1 VYDPAMLW
9 KRARPVP
16 ELCADV
22 TAAMERLDG
31 RAASRAGRAAARAV
45 LRGVSQADLD
55 EGLARLLPAVQRIA
69 FGNGPGLV
77 QLVAG
82 LVEAGADPRPAL
94 ETLVERV
101 GDGLEFAA
109 RFPAVAMRM
118 GGRPSAPNN
127 SREAAAILERVRP
140 AAARLGIDE
149 REAGLIM
156 QCWFAVNDW
165 IPGLLLPLQQKRAR
179 RALPDRPRLIGVTR
193 AMLEH
198 AADAIWLLGL
208 LLVLDDERLTVVHR
222 PTGAVFEITMSGV
235 GDNTQLDTLLASVLL
250 GGQLPGEPPGLA
262 WVEAATTAPLARI
275 EIWGHFAAT
284 DAHGN
289 SVRDEGRPADIPVV
303 GGRRI
308 IVLDAPD
315 HIRAWTFGRSYPL
328 MYPEIHLDRRLP
340 ADEAAAVHELI
351 HPAG

>member
-16 ELCADV
+16 ELCSDL
-22 TAAMERLDG
+22 TAAMDRLDG
-31 RAASRAGRAAARAV
+31 RAASRASRDAARAV
-45 LRGVSQADLD
+45 LKGVSRADLD
-55 EGLARLLPAVQRIA
+55 EGLARLLPAVRRTA

-82 LVEAGADPRPAL
+82 LIEAGADPVPAL
-94 ETLVERV
+94 ETLVGRV
-101 GDGLEFAA
+101 AEGLELAA
-109 RFPAVAMRM
+109 RFPAVAAKM

-127 SREAAAILERVRP
+127 PREANAILRQVG
-140 AAARLGIDE
+140 AAAGRLGIDE
-149 REAGLIM
+149 HEAGLIM
-156 QCWFAVNDW
+156 QSWFAVNDW

-179 RALPDRPRLIGVTR
+179 RALPDRPRLVDATR
-193 AMLEH
+193 AMLGH
-198 AADAIWLLGL
+198 ADDAVWLLGL

-222 PTGAVFEITMSGV
+222 PTGAVFEVTMSGV
-235 GDNTQLDTLLASVLL
+235 GDNTQLDTLLASLLL
-250 GGQLPGEPPGLA
+250 GAQLPGEPPGLA
-262 WVEAATTAPLARI
+262 WVEAASTAPLARV

-284 DAHGN
+284 DATGH

-303 GGRRI
+303 AGRRI

-315 HIRAWTFGRSYPL
+315 HLRAWTFGRSYPL

-340 ADEAAAVHELI
+340 ADEAAAVRDLI

>member
-1 VYDPAMLW
+1 MLF
-9 KRARPVP
+9 KRARSVP
-16 ELCADV
+16 ELCTDV
-22 TAAMERLDG
+22 ATAIERLDG
-31 RAASRAGRAAARAV
+31 RAATRAGRDAARAV
-45 LRGVSQADLD
+45 LKGASQADLD
-55 EGLARLLPAVQRIA
+55 EGLARLLPAVQRTA
-69 FGNGPGLV
+69 FGNGPGVV

-82 LVEAGADPRPAL
+82 RVEAGADPLPAL
-94 ETLVERV
+94 ETLVDRV
-101 GDGLEFAA
+101 ADGLELAA
-109 RFPAVAMRM
+109 RFPAVAERM
-118 GGRPSAPNN
+118 GGRPSAPH
-127 SREAAAILERVRP
+127 SAREADAILRQVRP
-140 AAARLGIDE
+140 VAARLGLDDKQ
-149 REAGLIM
+149 AGRVM
-156 QCWFAVNDW
+156 QAWFTVNDW

-179 RALPDRPRLIGVTR
+179 RALPDRPRLTAATR

-222 PTGAVFEITMSGV
+222 PTGAVFEVTMSGV

-250 GGQLPGEPPGLA
+250 GGQLPGEPPGMA

-284 DAHGN
+284 DATGS

-303 GGRRI
+303 AGRRI

-340 ADEAAAVHELI
+340 SAEAAAVRELI
-351 HPAG
+351 HPAS